1 MFRLDCHLR
10 RMLPYVIAGWVLI
23 AQMAFAQAAPA
34 AVNDPFATLHANL
47 IGAADRTL
55 ADALATRPWMQTRDP
70 DTAQPTIPTAIQR
83 LDAAVQR
90 VQQLRPLVEPIL
102 SREGLPAQ
110 MIAVAL
116 VESGGQPA
124 ALSPK
129 GARGVWQF
137 MPDTARRYGLAVSG
151 ERDERVEVVKSTRA
165 AARYLRDLHQA
176 FGDWQ
181 LAFAAYN
188 AGEQA
193 VRRAMERSGQR
204 SYLGIERFLP
214 AETRNYVPAVVQ
226 AMRLFGGG
234 LNSQHVP
241 APSRSSVWYAS
252 AQSSQ

>member
-1 MFRLDCHLR
+1 MFRRDFHILR
-10 RMLPYVIAGWVLI
+10 RLPFVIAWVLI
-23 AQMAFAQAAPA
+23 AQTGLAQAAPPSAHESFA
-34 AVNDPFATLHANL
+34 ALHASL

-55 ADALATRPWMQTRDP
+55 ADALATRPWMQTSQP
-70 DTAQPTIPTAIQR
+70 DTERPAMPAAIQR

-165 AARYLRDLHQA
+165 AARYLRDLHQR

-188 AGEQA
+188 AGELA

-214 AETRNYVPAVVQ
+214 VETRNYVPTVVK
-226 AMRLFGGG
+226 AMRLFGGE
-234 LNSQHVP
+234 LNPQQGGP
-241 APSRSSVWYAS
+241 ARSNVLYAN
-252 AQSSQ
+252 AQVSE